1 MRGPPGNDWIC
12 RVCWKPN
19 RPQDTACY
27 KCKSPRGITVEEA
40 AEAVKAIEARK
51 ALPEPVPDWVLAF
64 PVTIFRSY
72 GKVWVRGGIG
82 LLGVLALEVF
92 AAVTD
97 LDWYVLT
104 VGFAAGLMIAGF
116 LATEVSEGMRNRET
130 WSFVIGIVLSVA
142 AVIGSITAFSI
153 FAPDLFSPNA
163 IRWGSVVV
171 FGGAGVAAA
180 AGLVLLLTR
189 RGASGPDAKID
200 AD

>member
-1 MRGPPGNDWIC
+1 MPTADDAWIC

-19 RPQDTACY
+19 RPQDTVCY
-27 KCKSPRGITVEEA
+27 KCKSPRGLTTDEA

-51 ALPEPVPDWVLAF
+51 ALPEPVPDWVLAL

-72 GKVWVRGGIG
+72 GKVWVRGSIG
-82 LLGVLALEVF
+82 LLAILALEVF

-104 VGFAAGLMIAGF
+104 VGFAVGLMVAGF
-116 LATEVSEGMRNRET
+116 LAAEVSEGMRNRET
-130 WSFVIGIVLSVA
+130 WSFVVGIVLSAV

-153 FAPDLFSPNA
+153 FAPDLVNENA

-180 AGLVLLLTR
+180 MGLFLVLTR
-189 RGASGPDAKID
+189 RDASR
-200 AD
+200 ADRDVD

>member
-1 MRGPPGNDWIC
+1 MRAPAGDDWIC

-19 RPQDTACY
+19 RAQDPACY
-27 KCKSPRGITVEEA
+27 RCKSPRGVTPEEA
-40 AEAVKAIEARK
+40 AEAAKAIEARRS
-51 ALPEPVPDWVLAF
+51 LPEPVPDWVLAL
-64 PVTIFRSY
+64 PVAIFRSY

-116 LATEVSEGMRNRET
+116 LATEVSEGMRNREI
-130 WSFVIGIVLSVA
+130 WSFVIGIVLSVV
-142 AVIGSITAFSI
+142 AVIGSIASFSI
-153 FAPDLFSPNA
+153 FAPDLLSPNA

-180 AGLVLLLTR
+180 VGLVLVLTR
-189 RGASGPDAKID
+189 RGASRPDARID

>member
-1 MRGPPGNDWIC
+1 MRPTSDDAWIC

-19 RPQDTACY
+19 RPQDTTCY
-27 KCKSPRGITVEEA
+27 KCRSRRGITADEA
-40 AEAVKAIEARK
+40 ADAVKAIEARK
-51 ALPEPVPDWVLAF
+51 AMPEPVPDWVLAL

-104 VGFAAGLMIAGF
+104 VGFAVGLMVAGF
-116 LATEVSEGMRNRET
+116 LAAEVSEGMRNRET
-130 WSFVIGIVLSVA
+130 WSFVVGIALSAV
-142 AVIGSITAFSI
+142 AVIGSVTAFSI
-153 FAPDLFSPNA
+153 FAPDLVNQNA

-180 AGLVLLLTR
+180 IGLFLVLTR
-189 RGASGPDAKID
+189 RDGPRADPDAD
-200 AD
+200 

>member
-1 MRGPPGNDWIC
+1 MRGPTRDDWIC

-27 KCKSPRGITVEEA
+27 KCKTPRGVTVEEA
-40 AEAVKAIEARK
+40 AEAAKAIEARR
-51 ALPEPVPDWVLAF
+51 ALPEPVPDWVLAL

-130 WSFVIGIVLSVA
+130 WSFVIGIVLSLV

-180 AGLVLLLTR
+180 AGLVLVLTR
-189 RGASGPDAKID
+189 RGASGPDARID

>member
-1 MRGPPGNDWIC
+1 MLRSDDAWLC

-19 RPQDTACY
+19 RPQDKTCY
-27 KCKSPRGITVEEA
+27 KCKSPRGLTPDEA

-51 ALPEPVPDWVLAF
+51 AIPEPVPDWVLAL

-72 GKVWVRGGIG
+72 GKVWVRAGFG

-97 LDWYVLT
+97 IDWYVVT
-104 VGFAAGLMIAGF
+104 VGFAVGLMVAGF
-116 LATEVSEGMRNRET
+116 LAAEVSEGMRNREV
-130 WSFVIGIVLSVA
+130 WSFVVGIALSAV
-142 AVIGSITAFSI
+142 AVIGSVTAFSI
-153 FAPDLFSPNA
+153 FAPDLVNPNA

-180 AGLVLLLTR
+180 IGLFLVLTR
-189 RGASGPDAKID
+189 RDSRGPDMD
-200 AD
+200 A